1 MSNPVWFRS
10 LYWRIALGFV
20 ALLAVLLAAQ
30 GLVFLWLTGRV
41 AAAWPGRSATE
52 LASSIA
58 SDLGREL
65 SVHPELDINEYV
77 NSHFSSAFRSFVV
90 VMRDGRVVFSR
101 RVVPPPFL
109 ERAAWTKLFGEPTPA
124 GFGWRGPGFGR
135 QPPGRAGP
143 RTP

>member
-1 MSNPVWFRS
+1 MGGSAGRSPPNKKEMSNPVWYRS

-30 GLVFLWLTGRV
+30 GLVFLWLTGQV

-52 LASSIA
+52 LASNVA

-65 SVHPELDINEYV
+65 SVHADLDINGYV
-77 NSHFSSAFRSFVV
+77 NARFSSAFRPFAV

-101 RVVPPPFL
+101 RVVPPAL
-109 ERAAWTKLFGEPTPA
+109 IE
-124 GFGWRGPGFGR
+124 
-135 QPPGRAGP
+135 
-143 RTP
+143 